1 MKEKCSKN
9 QHKIV
14 SVGDSNARRCAAE
27 VKHLLINKFELLE
40 LVNAGSEM
48 EFIKNTVR
56 TELHQLTKN
65 DAVVVRGC
73 SNDIARNN
81 SIKGIKNILDFV
93 MEASHTNVNLMSAPL
108 RHDLIRN

>member
-1 MKEKCSKN
+1 VV
-9 QHKIV
+9 II
-14 SVGDSNARRCAAE
+14 GDSHARGCAAE
-27 VKHLLINKFELLE
+27 VKHLLNDKFEVLGLG
-40 LVNAGSEM
+40 NPGSGM

-56 TELHQLTKN
+56 TELHHLTKN
-65 DAVVVRGC
+65 DAVVVWGG